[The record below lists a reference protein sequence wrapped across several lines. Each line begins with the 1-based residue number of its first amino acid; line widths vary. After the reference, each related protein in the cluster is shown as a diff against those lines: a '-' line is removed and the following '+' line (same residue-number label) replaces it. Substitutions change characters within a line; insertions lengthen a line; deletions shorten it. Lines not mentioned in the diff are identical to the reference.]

1 MCQPG
6 SGLHR
11 AEPSVTWTV
20 GESTGCGEAGAALSP
35 PSAPEAGCGP
45 VMAATS
51 GQWTPSQRSRRWSV
65 LPAGFTLTLYLF
77 VVE

>member
-11 AEPSVTWTV
+11 AEPSVTRTV

-51 GQWTPSQRSRRWSV
+51 GQWTPS
-65 LPAGFTLTLYLF
+65 PAAGGGVFCRLASLLLCIYLL
-77 VVE
+77 